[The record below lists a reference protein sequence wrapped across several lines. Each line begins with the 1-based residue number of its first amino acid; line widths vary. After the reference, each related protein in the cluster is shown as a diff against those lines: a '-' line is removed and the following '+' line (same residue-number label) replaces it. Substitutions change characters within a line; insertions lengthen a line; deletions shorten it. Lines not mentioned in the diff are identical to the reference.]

1 VPTVPHVH
9 IEEHAVGLTW
19 IIDEPMAR
27 ACHALVDDGRVWLVD
42 PVDDLAVVDAVGLGE
57 PTAVLQLLDR
67 HNRDCAEVARR
78 LGIPHLVVPD
88 SVPDSPFEAIAAV
101 RVPRWK
107 ETALWWPQRK
117 ALVVAETLGSNRMYT
132 GGGQKLGMHL
142 FLRPFAP
149 SALRGM
155 RPEHLLVGHGAG
167 LHGPDVGDEIEA
179 AYAGARRQLPHV
191 LRGLPA
197 AVRG

>member
-1 VPTVPHVH
+1 VVPHVH
-9 IEEHAVGLTW
+9 VEEHALGLTW
-19 IIDEPMAR
+19 IVDEPMTR

-88 SVPDSPFEAIAAV
+88 SVPDSPFEAIAAL

-117 ALVVAETLGSNRMYT
+117 ALVVAEMLGTNRMYT

-149 SALRGM
+149 STLRGM